1 MEIFNHLKKNIG
13 LDESTQPWSDQDK
26 VYLLL
31 INYKNSQS
39 NHNKNRLQNVLIL
52 LELMQIYNIFKK
64 KGYFYFNFFF
74 DFRSRFYYNSISSL
88 TSFKLSRFYL
98 TSEDYTEQELNS
110 IISNNK
116 ESKSFEL
123 YLDLYKKYENNIL
136 KLKSHDS
143 LNLES
148 DQDKKNFKKCLIIS
162 SLLSLGSITKSEILN
177 KKNNYYLDVY
187 DIIEEGLKHCENF
200 KFQKEK
206 FFNNIK
212 DSEDEFKF
220 KSIFKFFFDDI
231 NLKKKFYI
239 GLDFSAS
246 GHQLRYL
253 RNTFE
258 DLSNYS
264 LINVNS
270 KDHKWV
276 DIYSFLIEGFKKELS
291 FFLKKD
297 EKCLKRVKNRIKI
310 ERINKILDCMQ
321 KESNK
326 KLIEELIDKVFKR
339 TFLKKSIMTTEYNVT
354 FIEFFKYCK
363 NSLKKKKPIYL
374 R

>member
-1 MEIFNHLKKNIG
+1 
-13 LDESTQPWSDQDK
+13 
-26 VYLLL
+26 
-31 INYKNSQS
+31 
-39 NHNKNRLQNVLIL
+39 
-52 LELMQIYNIFKK
+52 MQIYNIFKK

-270 KDHKWV
+270 KDHK
-276 DIYSFLIEGFKKELS
+276 
-291 FFLKKD
+291 
-297 EKCLKRVKNRIKI
+297 
-310 ERINKILDCMQ
+310 
-321 KESNK
+321 
-326 KLIEELIDKVFKR
+326 
-339 TFLKKSIMTTEYNVT
+339 
-354 FIEFFKYCK
+354 
-363 NSLKKKKPIYL
+363 
-374 R
+374 